1 MPEAARET
9 DTVDTGHGC
18 DATTTLDSSS
28 VNTTVFVGGQLL
40 SCLGDL
46 TVTHDI
52 LEGIICVPHT
62 SSISESSGSVYC
74 SGALVAR
81 KGDACDGGTITSGA
95 SSVIIG

>member
-18 DATTTLDSSS
+18 DATTTLDASS
-28 VNTTVFVGGQLL
+28 VNTTVFVGGKLL
-40 SCLGDL
+40 ACLGDL
-46 TVTHDI
+46 TVSHDI
-52 LEGIICVPHT
+52 PNDDICEAHT
-62 SSISESSGSVYC
+62 SSISGSSESVYC